1 MKKKYKILLLS
12 LVFMFTALFLYQV
25 GKVNKDD
32 DVISGIYDR
41 KFNDYVVFYPQH
53 QDDEVLWGGS
63 AIVEAIRQRGSDHV
77 FVVLVSDGSGVN
89 VFKNKQYKGL
99 SRE

>member
-1 MKKKYKILLLS
+1 M
-12 LVFMFTALFLYQV
+12 
-25 GKVNKDD
+25 
-32 DVISGIYDR
+32 
-41 KFNDYVVFYPQH
+41 
-53 QDDEVLWGGS
+53 WGGS

-99 SRE
+99 SREEKSRLRNNEFKAALKDMGISEESTISMIIILCIEEMER